1 MAPARSQGTVSA
13 SIDEPNSSA
22 MNPKISVNRLMK
34 IPNCAAYARTFQ
46 NPIAT
51 QTQMAARTSAQ
62 NAWPH
67 CASGNDTAFD
77 EREVDDAEED
87 EHPPDL
93 GERRES
99 RTGRQQCDSDRS
111 VELPLTW
118 CHQLRA
124 SRGNPP

>member
-67 CASGNDTAFD
+67 CASGNDTALPTNVKSTMP
-77 EREVDDAEED
+77 RKTSIRQISASAASPAPAASNVI
-87 EHPPDL
+87 PI
-93 GERRES
+93 
-99 RTGRQQCDSDRS
+99 GRWNC
-111 VELPLTW
+111 P
-118 CHQLRA
+118 
-124 SRGNPP
+124 